1 MQIRIKDMLKNIFTG
16 IEYIVSRMTFF
27 IFIAMVVAVF
37 SQVVLRFLFDSS
49 ISWAEE
55 FARFAMVWIAF
66 LGASL
71 GMKDGSHTKI
81 DFFIN
86 RFPWG
91 VKRLILIFN
100 KALCVVFLAFIS
112 YYVIAAL
119 SYTMNTLSPGMRIP
133 MGIMHM
139 ILPVAGILMIIYL
152 LKDIYQL
159 VRNEPLASEI
169 E

>member
-1 MQIRIKDMLKNIFTG
+1 MFKNIFTG
-16 IEYIVSRMTFF
+16 IEYIVNRMTFF
-27 IFIAMVVAVF
+27 IFIAMVAAVF

-66 LGASL
+66 LGASI

-100 KALCVVFLAFIS
+100 KTLCVLFLGFIS
-112 YYVIAAL
+112 YYVITAL

-139 ILPVAGILMIIYL
+139 VLPAAGMLMIIYL
-152 LKDIYQL
+152 SKDIYHL
-159 VRNEPLASEI
+159 VRNEPLAKEI